1 MRPDLIALVVVESK
15 AHIVTVVTS
24 GGVVA
29 RIDSG
34 GQYINNRNLIG
45 KRSRLNRLL
54 NRLSPIKWGLCNR
67 PQKRYD
73 SLMRLSYYAI
83 A

>member
-1 MRPDLIALVVVESK
+1 VVESK
-15 AHIVTVVTS
+15 AHTVTVVTS

-34 GQYINNRNLIG
+34 GQYINNRNSIG
-45 KRSRLNRLL
+45 KKSRLNRLL

-67 PQKRYD
+67 
-73 SLMRLSYYAI
+73 L
-83 A
+83 